1 MPTTHHAPH
10 TLLSQFAPRPITQLS
25 PAAARDEGRSDHHR
39 PLLDQGDGFQK
50 RCGVAQQPPGGGG
63 VGSSRGLGFVYKRQ
77 PPPPPASSSVALRLQ
92 TQAPMD
98 MGINLLRARRT
109 TSFEIALDI
118 ARHDQLRKYGP
129 VPRAVSEG
137 AYLLGH
143 YARKVRVLEVQFF
156 LTSMRVGQ
164 GSCFA
169 IDGGGGVAA
178 MRRGGGS
185 RCENEKGA
193 TTFSSAIG
201 RVIKMSKSHSTHE
214 HNI

>member
-1 MPTTHHAPH
+1 MHHTPCCH
-10 TLLSQFAPRPITQLS
+10 SLPLVPS
-25 PAAARDEGRSDHHR
+25 PSLVRQQPAMKAAATIIDHCWIMAMYFRNGAALHKK
-39 PLLDQGDGFQK
+39 PK
-50 RCGVAQQPPGGGG
+50 P
-63 VGSSRGLGFVYKRQ
+63 

>member
-50 RCGVAQQPPGGGG
+50 RCGVAQQT
-63 VGSSRGLGFVYKRQ
+63 KA
-77 PPPPPASSSVALRLQ
+77 PPPPASSSVALRLQ

>member
-50 RCGVAQQPPGGGG
+50 RWGVAKKTKPP
-63 VGSSRGLGFVYKRQ
+63 

-169 IDGGGGVAA
+169 IDGGGG
-178 MRRGGGS
+178 GGS
-185 RCENEKGA
+185 DAAWGGIALRERERCDDIFVGNWPCNQNEQI
-193 TTFSSAIG
+193 T
-201 RVIKMSKSHSTHE
+201 
-214 HNI
+214 